1 MCFLNAFALLLYV
14 FVRTFEKAIESSR
27 ELASRRLEKVDEVEE
42 VEKVGDG
49 WRRLEKVP
57 SSHY

>member
-42 VEKVGDG
+42 VEDG
-49 WRRLEKVP
+49 ELG
-57 SSHY
+57 